1 MLKKIGKI
9 LYKKKYMLAAF
20 FVPFCVLLVIF
31 TDEGFFPFGD
41 NQIAVIDMYHQ
52 YVPFLSEL
60 QYKLQNGGSFL
71 YSWNGGGGT
80 NFISLLAYYAA
91 SPLNLILA
99 VFPQSLLMEGVTLI
113 VLLKVGLAGLTMSIY
128 LKHMFRREDCV
139 TVAFSSLYALCA
151 YVLGYYW
158 CLMWLDAIYLLPLCI
173 LGLNRLLDRGDFKL
187 YIITIALLLYTN
199 YYIGGMVCIFILCYF
214 PVLYFL
220 KKRNLGVKGC
230 LKKIGEA
237 VGSSLLGIMMAAFLL
252 VPTFLSLQNTYYI
265 DSEMPQEI
273 TTYRPIL
280 DILTNLLPQMEVT
293 TRTGA
298 PNIYCGLFCV
308 MLLGFY
314 LICRKISTRKKLLNC
329 IMLAFLILSLNVNVL
344 DYMWHGFHFPN
355 QIPFRYSFVVSFL
368 IVNLAYEAFQHIE
381 GITPKQIAAIAA
393 LGTAYVL
400 LAEKLYQG
408 DLKVSFAYVTLLLLF
423 MYSGFLA
430 MYRTGLYDRK
440 LMKVLLLTMVIF
452 ELTVSTSAG
461 VQTVSHTSRAEYFDG
476 YEDIKTAISKVR
488 EEDDDFYRMEI
499 ADSQTLN
506 APMLYNYPGVSQFSS
521 TVNASVTNFMVG
533 IGLEGGGPKNRYN
546 YVAADPVTNAIL
558 GIKYLTT
565 YGQSMAN
572 EPFWEIAE
580 ESEAAKVYR
589 NQYALAMGYMAEP
602 SVLHTWDYQQKNP
615 FHVLNDFVKLATDGE
630 KAVYEDVKNPTVRGA
645 GVDAGSWQN
654 GYIPCVARED
664 AESTVVKISYKIPKT
679 QQIYVY
685 VDTDD
690 AESIYAQRSDGNI
703 VYLPTDC
710 GGITSVGKMEK
721 GDQLEITV
729 EYEAGKAADIDSYV
743 AGLNEAMW
751 SCAYENLNDETMQI
765 QEHGDTHIK
774 GKITAKTAGT
784 CILSIPYEKGWTVK
798 VDGVKCEP
806 QLLGDAFIAV
816 SLEEGQHTI
825 ELSYLPDGLI
835 LGSVLS
841 LCSIVIFFILC
852 IRKRHSC

>member
-1 MLKKIGKI
+1 MLKKIGKT

-31 TDEGFFPFGD
+31 ANEGFFPFGD

-99 VFPQSLLMEGVTLI
+99 IFPQSFLMEGVTLI
-113 VLLKVGLAGLTMSIY
+113 VLLKVGLAGLTLNIY
-128 LKHMFRREDCV
+128 LKNTFHREDCV
-139 TVAFSSLYALCA
+139 TVAFASLYALCA

-158 CLMWLDAIYLLPLCI
+158 CLMWLDAVYLLPLCI
-173 LGLNRLLDRGDFKL
+173 LGLNRLLDQGDFKL
-187 YIITIALLLYTN
+187 YLITIALLLYTN

-220 KKRNLGVKGC
+220 KKRNLGVRGC

-237 VGSSLLGIMMAAFLL
+237 VVSSLLGIMLAAFLL

-265 DSEMPQEI
+265 DSEMPKEI

-314 LICRKISTRKKLLNC
+314 LISRKISSRKKLLNC

-344 DYMWHGFHFPN
+344 DYMWHGLHFPN

-368 IVNLAYEAFQHIE
+368 IVILAYEAFLHIKE
-381 GITPKQIAAIAA
+381 ITPKQIATIAA
-393 LGTAYVL
+393 LGTVYVL

-408 DLKVSFAYVTLLLLF
+408 NLKTSFAYVTLLLLY

-430 MYRTGLYDRK
+430 MYRTGRYDRK

-452 ELTVSTSAG
+452 ELTVSTGAG
-461 VQTVSHTSRAEYFDG
+461 VQTVSHTSRSEYFDG
-476 YEDIKTAISKVR
+476 YEDIRTAISKVM
-488 EEDDDFYRMEI
+488 EEDENFYRMEI

-506 APMLYNYPGVSQFSS
+506 APMLYHYPGVSQFSS

-533 IGLEGGGPKNRYN
+533 IGMEGGGPKNRYN
-546 YVAADPVTNAIL
+546 YTVADPVTNAIL

-565 YGQSMAN
+565 YGQSMVN
-572 EPFWEIAE
+572 ESLWEIAE
-580 ESEAAKVYR
+580 ESEDAKVYR
-589 NQYALAMGYMAEP
+589 NQYTLAMGYMAKS
-602 SVLHTWDYQQKNP
+602 SVLHTWDYQQNNP
-615 FHVLNDFVKLATDGE
+615 FHVLNDFVTLATDE
-630 KAVYEDVKNPTVRGA
+630 EDAVYKDLKNPTVIGS

-654 GYIPCVARED
+654 GYIPCTARES
-664 AESTVVKISYKIPKT
+664 AESTVVKISYEIPKT

-703 VYLPTDC
+703 TYLPTDC

-721 GDQLEITV
+721 GDCLEITV
-729 EYEAGKAADIDSYV
+729 EYESGKAADINSYV
-743 AGLNEAMW
+743 AGLNETVW
-751 SCAYENLNDETMQI
+751 SRAYDSLNDETI
-765 QEHGDTHIK
+765 QSEEHSDTYIK
-774 GKITAKTAGT
+774 GTITAKTAGA
-784 CILSIPYEKGWTVK
+784 CILSIPYEKGWTIK
-798 VDGVKCEP
+798 VDGVKREA
-806 QLLGDAFIAV
+806 QLLGDSLIAV
-816 SLEEGQHTI
+816 SLEAGQHTI
-825 ELSYLPDGLI
+825 ELSYLPEGLI
-835 LGSVLS
+835 LGSLLS
-841 LCSIVIFFILC
+841 LCGIVIFVILC
-852 IRKRHSC
+852 IRKRRSC